1 MGSLISSMWMENQ
14 KKKIDKLFEDSSIC
28 ELKQTCYFECV
39 ATQSGKHSY
48 NNHPK
53 SLTIGGRE
61 GRGAGGSWVGGK
73 PTTALLLQNPAWL
86 QSVSLIKTVF
96 DILILSSPRQQCCLH
111 THSLSY
117 VDFII

>member
-61 GRGAGGSWVGGK
+61 GRGAGGKLGGR
-73 PTTALLLQNPAWL
+73 
-86 QSVSLIKTVF
+86 KTYY
-96 DILILSSPRQQCCLH
+96 SSPSTESCMVTVSI
-111 THSLSY
+111 THQNC
-117 VDFII
+117 I